1 MKIDQLHILYSKQ
14 KDVTWMRFLVVCVV
28 NGKMPIVIQDEF
40 YHVFGAFCCNVG
52 IKFEG
57 FPAVDISDLGN

>member
-28 NGKMPIVIQDEF
+28 NGGMPIVIQDEF
-40 YHVFGAFCCNVG
+40 YHVFGAF
-52 IKFEG
+52 
-57 FPAVDISDLGN
+57 